1 MKKFA
6 MLFLS
11 LFAAAFLFT
20 ACANTEPTKENNSN
34 TTDEAPALD
43 SSENEAES
51 DTEIPTVSE
60 DEFAIEP
67 VTLKTEPAEE
77 ITEDFGEI
85 EDLTEEN
92 PEIPEDFNE
101 GEPDDAN
108 IPEED
113 SFATEP
119 SEDI

>member
-20 ACANTEPTKENNSN
+20 ACANTEPTKENDSN
-34 TTDEAPALD
+34 TTDEAPALN

-51 DTEIPTVSE
+51 DTEIPTGSD

-67 VTLKTEPAEE
+67 VTLKTEPAED
-77 ITEDFGEI
+77 ITEDIGDIVESPV
-85 EDLTEEN
+85 DEN
-92 PEIPEDFNE
+92 PEIPEENPEEPIGE
-101 GEPDDAN
+101 GE
-108 IPEED
+108 IPEE
-113 SFATEP
+113 S
-119 SEDI
+119 SEEESLPE